1 MLLKEYKGIT
11 KSSGNLIVIEN
22 ISGVGYD
29 ELVQIQLH
37 DDSRR
42 TGKVIEVTDSFAV
55 VQVFEG
61 TKDLNLA
68 ETKIKFFGK
77 PFELPVSAEMLGRTF
92 NALGK
97 PLDDG
102 PEILSSVKK
111 NVNGEPINPV
121 SRSYPK
127 DCIQTGVSAID
138 ILATLIRG
146 QKLPIFSTEGLPH
159 NMLAAQIARQAN
171 ITDKAN
177 DKFAVVFGAMGIKND
192 TAYYFRNS
200 FEESG
205 AFNKV
210 VMFLNLANDPIIERI
225 MIPRSALTTAE
236 FLAFEE
242 DYHVLVILTDMTNY
256 CEALRELSSSRGE
269 VPSRKGFP
277 GYLYSD
283 LSTIYER
290 AGRLHGKS
298 GSITQIPI
306 LTMPNDDITHPI
318 PDMTG
323 YITEGQIVLSKS
335 LFKKNIYPPVNI
347 LSSLSRLMKDGIGEG
362 KTRDDHDKVA
372 SQLNAL
378 YSQSQEIA
386 SLVAVI
392 GEESLNETDK
402 IILDFSRS
410 FEQVF
415 INQSYSENRTI
426 EESLNIVW
434 ELFSKL
440 PVSLF
445 ERIPDSIL
453 KKYYKPKL

>member
-1 MLLKEYKGIT
+1 MLFKEYKGLS
-11 KSSGNLIVIEN
+11 KSSGNIIIIEN
-22 ISGVGYD
+22 VSGIGFD
-29 ELVQIQLH
+29 ELVQIQIS
-37 DDSRR
+37 DNTRR
-42 TGKVIEVTDSFAV
+42 TGKVIEVSEKFAV

-68 ETKIKFFGK
+68 ETKIKFSGK
-77 PFELPVSAEMLGRTF
+77 PFELPVSIEMLGRTF

-102 PEILSSVKK
+102 PEILSDIKK
-111 NVNGEPINPV
+111 NINPV

-127 DCIQTGVSAID
+127 DCIQTGISAID

-146 QKLPIFSTEGLPH
+146 QKLPIFSSDGLPH
-159 NMLAAQIARQAN
+159 NLLAAQIVKQAN
-171 ITDKAN
+171 VTDKTN
-177 DKFAVVFGAMGIKND
+177 DRFAIVFGAMGIKND
-192 TAYYFRNS
+192 TAHFFRNS

-236 FLAFEE
+236 FLAFEQN
-242 DYHVLVILTDMTNY
+242 YHVLVILTDMTNY

-283 LSTIYER
+283 LAAIYER
-290 AGRLHGKS
+290 AGRMHGRS

-306 LTMPNDDITHPI
+306 LTMPNEDITHPI

-323 YITEGQIVLSKS
+323 YITEGQIVLSKP
-335 LFKKNIYPPVNI
+335 LYKKNVYPPINI

-378 YSQSQEIA
+378 YSQAQEIA
-386 SLVAVI
+386 ALVAVI
-392 GEESLNETDK
+392 GEESLNETDRQ
-402 IILDFSRS
+402 ILEFSRQ
-410 FEQVF
+410 FETLF
-415 INQSYSENRTI
+415 INQDYTENRSI
-426 EESLNIVW
+426 IESLDLVW

-445 ERIPDSIL
+445 ERIPNSIIE
-453 KKYYKPKL
+453 KYYGKKTL